1 MVAAGRHR
9 GRTPALE
16 PDMLSKMLVTL
27 MLAGVATVAAAETVY
42 KWVDTRGQ
50 VHYTDLPPREPGARI
65 LATYEG
71 SIPVGEEEEDTG
83 ESGPDPLPPG
93 FKESDAPDGDTRAA
107 AAAVQRDLS
116 AIRAEQCQKAQ
127 ERYRQ
132 YIESRRL
139 YRTLPDGQRE
149 YLSDAELSAARVEA
163 KKEVDEYCGPGSP

>member
-1 MVAAGRHR
+1 
-9 GRTPALE
+9 
-16 PDMLSKMLVTL
+16 MLTKMLVTL

-71 SIPVGEEEEDTG
+71 ALPVSAGEEDTG
-83 ESGPDPLPPG
+83 ESGPEPLPPG
-93 FKESDAPDGDTRAA
+93 FSESDAPDGETRAA

-127 ERYRQ
+127 ERYKT
-132 YIESRRL
+132 YLESRRL
-139 YRTLPDGQRE
+139 FRTLPDGQRE